1 MSALG
6 SPLETLR
13 RSVLGAWLAAVYAL
27 AVLAAGLTPA
37 SAFAAHPALAGAVLC
52 SGQSVS
58 DTSEVPE
65 PANGVQ
71 HCIGCPINPALAIPP
86 VPPQPVGARLAA
98 PLERSV
104 PILTDATHGAVLG
117 LPQSRAPP
125 IAS

>member
-6 SPLETLR
+6 SPLQTLR

-27 AVLAAGLTPA
+27 AVLAAGLVPT

-52 SGQSVS
+52 SGQSG
-58 DTSEVPE
+58 SEPSEGSE
-65 PANGVQ
+65 PAKDAQ
-71 HCIGCPINPALAIPP
+71 HCIGCPVNPVLATPP
-86 VPPQPVGARLAA
+86 APVQPLGVRLAA

-104 PILTDATHGAVLG
+104 PFLTEATHGAVLG

-125 IAS
+125 IGS